1 MSAMPKKDSRLLLAK
16 FNEQLQP
23 LYDLLREVED
33 IKLSPECL
41 EPEPTDLDSIRGYYL
56 KILGR
61 ISFLI
66 VYLLYR
72 LNKNNQRGSNEP
84 WSGEATRNQG
94 FAVEETR
101 VDVNLDGTDIPD
113 AIKPKDRPVWM
124 TESTVVSIDPHNT
137 ESAESILQKAALSST
152 QPASSAS
159 SGSTTTTAR
168 QRKDNEDIM
177 SVLLLHEK
185 QQGKNNVAQTA
196 VKGLAG
202 GNTSDSSDD
211 EREIE
216 NAVIRKYH
224 LLFSWYLR

>member
-1 MSAMPKKDSRLLLAK
+1 MYK
-16 FNEQLQP
+16 F
-23 LYDLLREVED
+23 YFV
-33 IKLSPECL
+33 C
-41 EPEPTDLDSIRGYYL
+41 
-56 KILGR
+56 
-61 ISFLI
+61 
-66 VYLLYR
+66 R

-124 TESTVVSIDPHNT
+124 TESTVVSTDPHNT

-152 QPASSAS
+152 QSTSAS
-159 SGSTTTTAR
+159 SNTSTAR

-185 QQGKNNVAQTA
+185 QQGKNDVAQTA

-202 GNTSDSSDD
+202 GNSSDSSDD

-216 NAVIRKYH
+216 NAVIRKY
-224 LLFSWYLR
+224 S